1 MDTRSQFGGCWAHS
15 ERNSEGLDQG
25 ESSGRGGN
33 RKKRNALK
41 MESTGLARV
50 KFGMWEERSQG

>member
-1 MDTRSQFGGCWAHS
+1 MSTRSQFGGCWAHS

-25 ESSGRGGN
+25 EIVEGEGS
-33 RKKRNALK
+33 RKKRNTLK

>member
-1 MDTRSQFGGCWAHS
+1 MEVVGLIQREIVKVWTRVKAV
-15 ERNSEGLDQG
+15 EGEG
-25 ESSGRGGN
+25 S

-41 MESTGLARV
+41 MQSTGLARV